1 MLGCFAL
8 LLPSHRHHEDSNPSS
23 LAALLSCQARW
34 IAGAVPDALLYLQA
48 SSRTPGHIWAWFR
61 SANRLEWHWGLS
73 LSMLFALCRYYIFR
87 MGALYSPVETQSK
100 VQSVFSVELPDSSQS
115 LMAKRRGGNLMQL
128 DAIQISA
135 CVRRAGRMRRSTVMS
150 VRVGIKRI
158 EQTRKYLL
166 ACVVVS
172 LANKSSKL
180 KVSEKRDDHRADLS
194 NSIAL

>member
-1 MLGCFAL
+1 
-8 LLPSHRHHEDSNPSS
+8 
-23 LAALLSCQARW
+23 
-34 IAGAVPDALLYLQA
+34 
-48 SSRTPGHIWAWFR
+48 
-61 SANRLEWHWGLS
+61 
-73 LSMLFALCRYYIFR
+73 
-87 MGALYSPVETQSK
+87 
-100 VQSVFSVELPDSSQS
+100 
-115 LMAKRRGGNLMQL
+115 MQL

-172 LANKSSKL
+172 LTNKSSKL
-180 KVSEKRDDHRADLS
+180 KVREKRDDHRADLS

>member
-1 MLGCFAL
+1 
-8 LLPSHRHHEDSNPSS
+8 
-23 LAALLSCQARW
+23 
-34 IAGAVPDALLYLQA
+34 
-48 SSRTPGHIWAWFR
+48 
-61 SANRLEWHWGLS
+61 
-73 LSMLFALCRYYIFR
+73 MLFALCRYYIFR
-87 MGALYSPVETQSK
+87 MGALYSPVEMQSK

-135 CVRRAGRMRRSTVMS
+135 CVRRAGRTRRSTVMS

-172 LANKSSKL
+172 LANKS
-180 KVSEKRDDHRADLS
+180 
-194 NSIAL
+194 